1 MTAKIETPEDV
12 YVIEPSWRHLPTNDT
27 QQMIAY
33 RYIGLLKSVCDTF

>member
-1 MTAKIETPEDV
+1 MTAKIETPEDT

-33 RYIGLLKSVCDTF
+33 K